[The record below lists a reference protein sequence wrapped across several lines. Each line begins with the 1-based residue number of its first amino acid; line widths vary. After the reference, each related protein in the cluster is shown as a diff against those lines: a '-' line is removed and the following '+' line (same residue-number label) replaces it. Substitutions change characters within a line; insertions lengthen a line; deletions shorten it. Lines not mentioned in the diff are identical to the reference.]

1 METKNLSPETPRPEP
16 SFHKDNLPDNG
27 SEKPFLEHIRE
38 LRKRLLICVVS
49 ILVLAFI
56 FLAAL
61 GDRLMLLVT
70 APVNAL
76 GIQFVYVG
84 LAEALT
90 SQMKVALIA
99 AIIVA
104 APILLWQV
112 WKFVQ
117 PGLFP
122 REQKD
127 VLLFGSISLL
137 LFIAGILFGYAIVFL
152 AAITFFVSVGQ
163 NFATPM
169 LSIDS
174 YVNFLLGFVVP
185 FGVAF
190 QLPVALYF
198 LAKAGVVNG
207 EMLVSGR
214 RYAILLIAIVSA
226 ILTPPDVLS
235 QLLMAGPLIVLYEA
249 GVRVVRYTEKKRL
262 AAFGSAPHPGE

>member
-1 METKNLSPETPRPEP
+1 MEKKNQSPEPARPQTV
-16 SFHKDNLPDNG
+16 KNIDA
-27 SEKPFLEHIRE
+27 EKPVLEHVRE
-38 LRKRLLICVVS
+38 LRKRLMICAGTV
-49 ILVLAFI
+49 LLLAFF
-56 FLAAL
+56 FLAVL
-61 GDRLMLLVT
+61 GDALMKLVT

-99 AIIVA
+99 ALILS
-104 APILLWQV
+104 APVILWQI
-112 WKFVQ
+112 WQFVR

-122 REQKD
+122 NEQKN
-127 VLLFGSISLL
+127 VLLFGAVSLF
-137 LFIAGILFGYAIVFL
+137 LFILGVVFGYGIVFL

-198 LAKAGVVNG
+198 LARAGLVNG
-207 EMLVSGR
+207 AMLVSGR

-235 QLLMAGPLIVLYEA
+235 QLLMAGPLIVLYEV
-249 GVRVVRYTEKKRL
+249 GVRVVQYTEKRR
-262 AAFGSAPHPGE
+262 AEAFKPAPHPGNDLS